1 MRFGAGLALLLAA
14 SCSSAVSGPRQSGP
28 GARGDLGP
36 AAFTTLPWCP
46 LDASRTRRSCC
57 MAPRQQV
64 ELREGEGAGGTSLGV
79 GRAAVRVWR
88 RRPGL
93 GRRGSILS
101 IRASNGQDGIGSDH
115 RAFARQIDGMMERG
129 KAMLGS
135 SSPDKRELDE
145 AVEDLEAGIR
155 MLSARIRAEGN
166 VEELR
171 ALLLRAEGLVD
182 EMRRLSYNVP
192 TPWQLSLPNFN
203 QPRNRAS
210 GPKAPE
216 VQPTGQKRGGEGG
229 KGTRGLDGGGDERG
243 QSKIVCGDGQGI
255 DDVILR
261 GEAAVKIARGL
272 MGYLNPSAEVRQEMS
287 EVLEELAAVASC
299 IERNHKDDARAVAA
313 KMSVETASEQ
323 LRSLVYKLPNA
334 APQMPS
340 FSMPDLLP
348 KPGRP
353 KGPWTV
359 SRSRSPSRAQGTSYV
374 TKKRYAS
381 SGEAVAGGGGGGGG
395 AWQKSKAGSGARRES
410 VGAVGSGGRA
420 LLPRDMSNIR
430 SLEELMVSIEPLLAN
445 TLEQGLSGSDAATAM
460 NQVKRLGRQARD
472 EATAA
477 RVDNAM
483 MGLAK
488 AVLDDAGSLQPR
500 HVALALNAIADERRQ
515 TAERERGAD
524 FEVGSKIPWRW
535 KNGRE
540 FTTSRRNTF
549 AEGEPVVVL
558 RSDGSSRFGCV
569 DRVEGDEYL
578 VRVSPGV
585 RDAAFYRRETKGSLG
600 KLMIGW
606 ATRKLQRRFAPETSK
621 TLNSKLQ
628 PSSRE
633 MFPSKLQTLDPQ
645 LNPSF
650 REMLPHSGT
659 APILN
664 TQVLNPPILNQGSLS
679 VAWCHS
685 CLEPWP
691 AEKELREGLGF
702 IAVGPCKA
710 KCRQRGPFS
719 RRRQPDSQ
727 GRLADKGKP
736 SRYGKSLVGT
746 RNHGL
751 AE

>member
-1 MRFGAGLALLLAA
+1 
-14 SCSSAVSGPRQSGP
+14 
-28 GARGDLGP
+28 
-36 AAFTTLPWCP
+36 
-46 LDASRTRRSCC
+46 

-64 ELREGEGAGGTSLGV
+64 ELREGEGEGGTLFGV
-79 GRAAVRVWR
+79 GRAALLVWR

-93 GRRGSILS
+93 GRQGSILS
-101 IRASNGQDGIGSDH
+101 IRASIGQDGMGSDH
-115 RAFARQIDGMMERG
+115 RAFERQIDGMMERG

-155 MLSARIRAEGN
+155 MLSARIRAEEN

-210 GPKAPE
+210 GPTAPG
-216 VQPTGQKRGGEGG
+216 VQPTEQKGGG
-229 KGTRGLDGGGDERG
+229 KGEKGTREVDGGGDERG
-243 QSKIVCGDGQGI
+243 RSKTVYGDGQGI

-299 IERNHKDDARAVAA
+299 IERDHKDDARGVAA
-313 KMSVETASEQ
+313 KMSVETTSEQ
-323 LRSLVYKLPNA
+323 LRSLVYKLPST

-353 KGPWTV
+353 KAPWTV
-359 SRSRSPSRAQGTSYV
+359 SRSRSPSRVQGTSYV
-374 TKKRYAS
+374 TRKRDAS
-381 SGEAVAGGGGGGGG
+381 AGEAVAGGGEGGGV
-395 AWQKSKAGSGARRES
+395 WQKSKAGSGARRES

-430 SLEELMVSIEPLLAN
+430 SLGELMASIEPLLAK
-445 TLEQGLSGSDAATAM
+445 TLQQGLSGSDAATAM
-460 NQVKRLGRQARD
+460 NQIKRLGRQARD

-477 RVDNAM
+477 RVDIAM
-483 MGLAK
+483 MGLAN
-488 AVLDDAGSLQPR
+488 AVLNDAESLQPR

-540 FTTSRRNTF
+540 FTTSQRNTF

-569 DRVEGDEYL
+569 DRVDGDEYL

-585 RDAAFYRRETKGSLG
+585 RDAAFYRREPKGSLG

-606 ATRKLQRRFAPETSK
+606 ATRKLQRRFAADL
-621 TLNSKLQ
+621 LNPKPQ
-628 PSSRE
+628 PCSEE
-633 MFPSKLQTLDPQ
+633 MFP
-645 LNPSF
+645 F
-650 REMLPHSGT
+650 
-659 APILN
+659 
-664 TQVLNPPILNQGSLS
+664 
-679 VAWCHS
+679 
-685 CLEPWP
+685 
-691 AEKELREGLGF
+691 
-702 IAVGPCKA
+702 
-710 KCRQRGPFS
+710 
-719 RRRQPDSQ
+719 
-727 GRLADKGKP
+727 
-736 SRYGKSLVGT
+736 
-746 RNHGL
+746 
-751 AE
+751 